1 MYAAYEA
8 THYRPIV
15 ASGGLEIARHWDELL
30 ESMRLATTR
39 PDRLREARARMV
51 REVCGTVDG
60 QSVRRVV
67 GAVVRI
73 LEELG
78 APRGASASAASA

>member
-1 MYAAYEA
+1 
-8 THYRPIV
+8 
-15 ASGGLEIARHWDELL
+15 
-30 ESMRLATTR
+30 MRLAMTR
-39 PDRLREARARMV
+39 PERLRDARARMV

-60 QSVRRVV
+60 QSSRRVV